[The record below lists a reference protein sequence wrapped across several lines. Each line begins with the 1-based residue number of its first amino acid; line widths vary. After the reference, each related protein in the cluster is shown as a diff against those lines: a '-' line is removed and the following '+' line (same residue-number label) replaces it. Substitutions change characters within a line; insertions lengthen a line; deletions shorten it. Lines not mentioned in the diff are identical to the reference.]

1 MKTIIGLGQ
10 AGCSIAEKFKKYPQY
25 KVYKIDVGLKEAGS
39 YAMKRQTTPELYES
53 RCPNL
58 KTFFK
63 EVSNEVLFI
72 TSSGDISGASLR
84 ILEQLGGR
92 TIGVLYVK
100 PDMSLLSMTEKLQE
114 NVVFRVL
121 QEYARSS
128 VFEKIFLADNAQIAE
143 VIGDVPIKEHYNYLN
158 EVIVSTIH
166 MINVF
171 DNSKSVL
178 DNFSQP
184 METARIFTFGLVNFE
199 EEESEEKMFFDLQMP
214 REKKYYYAYPEEII
228 ESDGTLMKKIKKH
241 IKKNTEHDK
250 MKISYGI
257 YSTNYEQPYVYC
269 VSSSTLVQT
278 NEKILDK

>member
-1 MKTIIGLGQ
+1 
-10 AGCSIAEKFKKYPQY
+10 
-25 KVYKIDVGLKEAGS
+25 
-39 YAMKRQTTPELYES
+39 
-53 RCPNL
+53 
-58 KTFFK
+58 
-63 EVSNEVLFI
+63 
-72 TSSGDISGASLR
+72 
-84 ILEQLGGR
+84 
-92 TIGVLYVK
+92 
-100 PDMSLLSMTEKLQE
+100 MSLLSMTEKLQE

>member
-1 MKTIIGLGQ
+1 MKTIVGLGQ

-25 KVYKIDVGLKEAGS
+25 KIYKIDVGLKGANS
-39 YAMKRQTTPELYES
+39 YAIKHQDHPELYES
-53 RCPNL
+53 KCPNL
-58 KTFFK
+58 KTFLK

-72 TSSGDISGASLR
+72 TSSGDISGALLR
-84 ILEQLGGR
+84 ILEQIKSK
-92 TIGVLYVK
+92 TDTSVLYIR
-100 PDMSLLSMTEKLQE
+100 PDLSLLSKTKKMQE
-114 NVVFRVL
+114 NLVFHVL
-121 QEYARSS
+121 QEYARSAALKR
-128 VFEKIFLADNAQIAE
+128 VYLVDNALLTEI
-143 VIGDVPIKEHYNYLN
+143 VGDVPIKEHYNYLN
-158 EVIVSTIH
+158 EAIVSTMH

-184 METARIFTFGLVNFE
+184 IDTARIFTFGLVDI
-199 EEESEEKMFFDLQMP
+199 EEESGERVFFDLQMP

-269 VSSSTLVQT
+269 VSSSTLVQGS
-278 NEKILDK
+278 EKNT